1 MERSFNSTYDGP
13 SYDGNTTTLTKAIPV
28 GQSWYCTTKNGNVI
42 YEMETLDI
50 VQIEPK
56 FLGFVFCEDGFTLS
70 SLVSLG
76 SACRSHF
83 IIFDIKNY
91 DVEKIFDGDISW

>member
-1 MERSFNSTYDGP
+1 
-13 SYDGNTTTLTKAIPV
+13 
-28 GQSWYCTTKNGNVI
+28 
-42 YEMETLDI
+42 METLDI